1 MSTPRRTSL
10 RALLLALAALIFV
23 APAAAQEPASWRA
36 GSLQPT
42 RAALEAALQR
52 SEASAASPSASAPAR
67 ARDRDEAERIRR
79 RLHDGD
85 FQTGDQVQLVVEGE
99 EALSSTFTVA
109 PGPRLLLP
117 TVGEVPLRGVLRAE
131 LNEHLRGQLAR
142 VLRDPVVQSR
152 SLVRVGLMGEVRTP
166 GFYLLPVD
174 ALLSDALMAAGGPL
188 PEAELAR
195 MRVER
200 GSDRVW
206 EGAAMQQALTDGR
219 TLDELNLRA
228 GDNIV
233 VPEEGSR
240 AGALL
245 RAATVIPG
253 AVLAVIGVIQ
263 LL

>member
-1 MSTPRRTSL
+1 MSTPCRTSL
-10 RALLLALAALIFV
+10 RALLLALLV
-23 APAAAQEPASWRA
+23 LAPAAAAQEPEPWKP

-42 RAALEAALQR
+42 RAALEAALGQ
-52 SEASAASPSASAPAR
+52 SEAAAASPSASEGAR
-67 ARDRDEAERIRR
+67 ARAHEVAARIRQ

-85 FQTGDQVQLVVEGE
+85 FRTGDQVQLVVEGE

-117 TVGEVPLRGVLRAE
+117 TVGEVSLRGVLRSE
-131 LNEHLRGQLAR
+131 LDAHLRGEVAR
-142 VLRDPVVQSR
+142 VLRAPVVQSR
-152 SLVRVGLMGEVRTP
+152 SLVRVGVMGEVRTP

-188 PEAELAR
+188 PDAGLAR

-200 GSDRVW
+200 GSRKVW
-206 EGAAMQQALTDGR
+206 TGAAMQQALTDGR
-219 TLDELNLRA
+219 TLDELSLRA

-233 VPEEGSR
+233 VPEGGSR
-240 AGALL
+240 GGVLL

-253 AVLAVIGVIQ
+253 ALLAVLGIVE